1 MSSDLRTLFR
11 SNSPDLK
18 AVDVF
23 ADRKDEWATVA
34 RSLAE
39 LVAAVRDPGFDV
51 EDLESPRR
59 NVLVFYGV
67 GGIGKSALSREITE
81 HLGGGDNGPPQ
92 WSRLDPALGP
102 VIPVRVDLS
111 RQAGAGFETVV
122 LALRLAAAE
131 LRRPM
136 PAFDL
141 ALSRYWEKNYPGL
154 ELRDFLQQQSLL
166 RRNVDPGVLSEQM
179 RSVLADVAQALA
191 LPGIVGS
198 LVGQGVPLLVQALR
212 DRRRQVRALAG
223 CRRVADLLEAEPDVD
238 ALSYYTHLLA
248 WDLTQVPASRSAT
261 LVVLLDTFE
270 DVGDRTHRD
279 VERLIQRMAWLM
291 PNVLFVITGRNRLQW
306 DDERLEGQLDWVGG
320 HHWPLLTAHATGEPR
335 QHRVGYLSAE
345 DCERYLSNRLTV
357 RDRPLMDEQTRSVIT
372 QRSHGLPLYLDLAVM
387 RFLDLHQRDGK
398 PPGAEEFH
406 YDFPA
411 LVARTFRDLS
421 SGERQ
426 VLRAVSL
433 LESFSVDLATAAAGV
448 NQDGPALGLV
458 ERPFVEGDVDAPWHY
473 TLHQLVRT
481 AIREADST
489 SEDRWSPADWQRAA
503 QRGFDALGREFHRA
517 RQASD
522 RRLLVACLRQGLR
535 LSQDFALELGWL
547 VDAGFQYVQDPVW
560 EPLDIDNPTDNR
572 TTDGAATG
580 DRQSVSVADA
590 EPALGTPAGAWV
602 ELLNA
607 VAGRQ
612 RQHRDRTVGR
622 LTRVLDSGFLPEE
635 LEELPRYFLA
645 EAHRDAGDVQ
655 SSMQGM
661 QWVADHGDRLAP
673 DALRGLLHL
682 FRRLGRFTDILERA
696 DRLGVEGKKHRSL
709 GDLWWTQ
716 AQIGLACASYARGRD
731 EANQQGWQG
740 EAALTQACLAF
751 AAALQDRSRADDQIS
766 RAEDMLSGVSIRWA
780 ELQVANARLL
790 RDAGFVPDL
799 SSRAAVVVGEAQHA
813 GLTSIVAYARFAA
826 CFHAAIINQPEH
838 MRTAR
843 EELRECLRGAEFAY
857 LVEISH
863 MIDNTTPPSDLPRAQ
878 WVDGEEETRTRW
890 QRLVTDRRAELT
902 LLDG

>member
-39 LVAAVRDPGFDV
+39 LVAAVRDPQFDV

-67 GGIGKSALSREITE
+67 GGIGKSALSREIAE
-81 HLGGGDNGPPQ
+81 HLGDGEDGPPQ
-92 WSRLDPALGP
+92 WSRLDPTLGP
-102 VIPVRVDLS
+102 VIPLRVDLS
-111 RQAGAGFETVV
+111 RQAGASFETVV
-122 LALRLAAAE
+122 LALRLAVAE
-131 LRRPM
+131 LGRPM

-141 ALSRYWEKNYPGL
+141 AFSRYWEKNYPGTG
-154 ELRDFLQQQSLL
+154 LREHLQQQQSFL

-198 LVGQGVPLLVQALR
+198 LVGQGVQLLVQALR
-212 DRRRQVRALAG
+212 ERRRQVRALAG

-248 WDLTQVPASRSAT
+248 WDLAQVPAARSAT

-279 VERLIQRMAWLM
+279 FERLIQRMAWLM

-320 HHWPLLTAHATGEPR
+320 HHWPLLTAHASGEPR
-335 QHRVGYLSAE
+335 QHRVGYLSTE
-345 DCERYLSNRLTV
+345 DCQRYLSSRLTV
-357 RDRPLMDEQTRSVIT
+357 QDQPLMNDQTRGVIT

-387 RFLDLHQRDGK
+387 RFLDLHQRTGK
-398 PPGAEEFH
+398 PPAAEEFN

-411 LVARTFRDLS
+411 LVARTFRDLT

-433 LESFSVDLATAAAGV
+433 LDSFSVELATAAAGV
-448 NQDGPALGLV
+448 NQDGPALALV
-458 ERPFVEGDVDAPWHY
+458 ERPFVEADADAPWRY
-473 TLHQLVRT
+473 RLHELVRT

-489 SEDRWSPADWQRAA
+489 SEDRWSPGDWHRAA
-503 QRGFDALGREFHRA
+503 ERGFDALGRELGRA
-517 RQASD
+517 EQESD
-522 RRLLVACLRQGLR
+522 RRLLVGCLRQGLS
-535 LSQDFALELGWL
+535 LSRDFGLELGWL
-547 VDAGFQYVQDPVW
+547 GEAGFLYVQDPVW
-560 EPLDIDNPTDNR
+560 EPLDIETPGNDQQLPAGD
-572 TTDGAATG
+572 AT
-580 DRQSVSVADA
+580 V
-590 EPALGTPAGAWV
+590 GTPAAAWV
-602 ELLNA
+602 EVLNA
-607 VAGRQ
+607 VASRQ
-612 RQHRDRTVGR
+612 QQHRQLTIER
-622 LTRVLDSGFLPEE
+622 LSQVLDSSLLPAE

-645 EAHRDAGDVQ
+645 EAQRDVGNVQ
-655 SSMQGM
+655 SSMEGM
-661 QWVADHGDRLAP
+661 RWVADHGGRLAP

-682 FRRLGRFTDILERA
+682 FRRLGRFQDILDQA
-696 DRLGVEGKKHRSL
+696 DRLGLEGKKHRTL
-709 GDLWWTQ
+709 GDLWWTHG
-716 AQIGLACASYARGRD
+716 QIGLACASYARGRD
-731 EANQQGWQG
+731 EAIQHGWHG

-751 AAALQDRSRADDQIS
+751 AAALQDRSRADDQIG
-766 RAEDMLSGVSIRWA
+766 RAENMLTGVSIRWA

-790 RDAGFVPDL
+790 RDAGFDPEL
-799 SSRAAVVVGEAQHA
+799 PAQAEALAEQARQA
-813 GLTSIVAYARFAA
+813 GLTSTVAYARFAV
-826 CFHAAIINQPEH
+826 CFHAAIGGQPDH
-838 MRTAR
+838 IRTAR
-843 EELRECLRGAEFAY
+843 DELRGCLRGAEFAY

-863 MIDNTTPPSDLPRAQ
+863 MIDNTTPASDLPRAQ
-878 WVDGEEETRTRW
+878 WVEGEEETRTRW
-890 QRLVTDRRAELT
+890 QRLVAERRAELT
-902 LLDG
+902 LLGG